1 MNVRVMQISDSAT
14 IPAILVA
21 VVVGLALLAWIAR
34 GLRKV
39 EPRGSR
45 TTSAAIAA
53 VQAERDVLRA
63 NHAVEIAALEAKLAE
78 AQKRVEG
85 GLDASLRV
93 KESAHHQEKAEAKA
107 KALETQVAE
116 LTQSL
121 TRVTEERDLARN
133 DAASVGRL
141 TAERDRALRDV
152 EGQSDTIGTLRAELQ
167 ENINKL
173 SRATADSQSQLDT
186 VEDLTAQK
194 DRAVAD
200 AAHHAEAAAGLRRD
214 VQSLVQKLSQA
225 SGGSARAEE
234 LASDLEA
241 AIARERAL
249 STQLEAKTAELE
261 AVRADSGPG
270 GPDVSAL
277 TAEIATHK
285 ATIADLTDALSKAQS
300 SAEAGSAP
308 GAAVAEEVANLK
320 SALEEANARERA
332 ANDSL
337 SRLAYDRDGLRNR
350 LEAAERTENDAKTE
364 VEKREALLELRL
376 QKIYELEG
384 KLREQHSQLHDAL
397 VRAEAAEKG
406 QSAPSDPGA
415 QPEAPKAPSAVE
427 EELRASIERLQA
439 KLDQTRSENAELIEA
454 VEEARAKGGHG
465 IDIPALQKEIRTL
478 KAQNADL
485 VASAQSTAQLQ
496 STEVEDL
503 KAQLKA
509 MADRF
514 VAHTNKGEDEP
525 SLADKIRAFKAAR
538 STTNA

>member
-1 MNVRVMQISDSAT
+1 MQISDSAT

-45 TTSAAIAA
+45 NTSAAIAA

-63 NHAVEIAALEAKLAE
+63 NHAVEIAALEAKLTE

-93 KESAHHQEKAEAKA
+93 KESAHHLEKAEAKA
-107 KALETQVAE
+107 KTLETQVAE
-116 LTQSL
+116 LTL
-121 TRVTEERDLARN
+121 TLSRVTEERDLARN

-152 EGQSDTIGTLRAELQ
+152 EGQSDTIGKLRAELQ
-167 ENINKL
+167 EHINKL
-173 SRATADSQSQLDT
+173 SRATADRESHHDQ
-186 VEDLTAQK
+186 VEALTAEK

-225 SGGSARAEE
+225 SGGSARADE
-234 LASDLEA
+234 LAGDLEA
-241 AIARERAL
+241 AVERERAL
-249 STQLEAKTAELE
+249 SAQLGEKTAELQALHSQAGADGADASTLAAEVAAHKTTISELRE
-261 AVRADSGPG
+261 ALA
-270 GPDVSAL
+270 
-277 TAEIATHK
+277 
-285 ATIADLTDALSKAQS
+285 KAQAP
-300 SAEAGSAP
+300 AEGSTASD
-308 GAAVAEEVANLK
+308 GAVAEEVARLK
-320 SALEEANARERA
+320 AELEEAIARERA

-406 QSAPSDPGA
+406 QRAPSDPGA
-415 QPEAPKAPSAVE
+415 QQPEPPKPPSAVE
-427 EELRASIERLQA
+427 AELRASIERLQG
-439 KLDQTRSENAELIEA
+439 KLDQARSENAELTEA
-454 VEEARAKGGHG
+454 VKDAHAKSGHG

-478 KAQNADL
+478 KAQNAEL
-485 VASAQSTAQLQ
+485 TSAAQSTAQLQ
-496 STEVEDL
+496 TAEVEEL

-514 VAHTNKGEDEP
+514 VAHTTKGEEEP